1 MKGKFRGYERG
12 ESMKSLRHYLLIPV
26 YIGTVIFI
34 LIINGVFTGDVT
46 SVANLAINV
55 GFLVIMGILLLI
67 SVISLAKVSNCTE
80 DLLYRARQLEK
91 ESQSMDE
98 EDLCQEYLNRQ
109 DVFRN
114 EELNQAF
121 EKFQITMEKYRTRR
135 GFQKVCDMEEYIN
148 EDLIDEIGKNFYNS
162 NMPETLT
169 GLGILGTFLG
179 LTMGLATFNGQ
190 NVLAISDS
198 MGPLLEGMKVA
209 FHTSVYGIFLSLVFG
224 FIYKATMA
232 EAYTAVEKFRKAFRQ
247 YATPESIIEKED
259 AAAMIVYQ
267 ANMASMMKQML
278 ELLNQDAKVQTI
290 AVERMVDKF
299 MDGITE
305 AMGENLGKLGTSLK
319 NVSDSQNVATQNN
332 KELLKTVELLLLA
345 NHDLQEKMEDVVKK
359 QDRFAM
365 ELKQQKQELLSE
377 CNEMSKEISS
387 QLYAFDKMRNLYE
400 K

>member
-1 MKGKFRGYERG
+1 
-12 ESMKSLRHYLLIPV
+12 MKSLKHYLLIPV

-55 GFLVIMGILLLI
+55 GFLIIMGILLLI
-67 SVISLAKVSNCTE
+67 SVIKFAKVSGCTE

-91 ESQSMDE
+91 ESQDMDE

-114 EELNQAF
+114 DELNEAF
-121 EKFQITMEKYRTRR
+121 ENYQIAMEKYQTKR
-135 GFQKVCDMEEYIN
+135 GFKKVCDVEEYIN
-148 EDLIDEIGKNFYNS
+148 EDLIDQIGSNFYNS
-162 NMPETLT
+162 NMPGTLT

-179 LTMGLATFNGQ
+179 LSMGLATFNGA

-209 FHTSVYGIFLSLVFG
+209 FHTSVYGIFLSLVFS

-232 EAYTAVEKFRKAFRQ
+232 EAYNAVEKFQKAFRQ
-247 YATPESIIEKED
+247 YATPASRTEKED
-259 AAAMIVYQ
+259 SAAMIVYQ

-278 ELLNQDAKVQTI
+278 EVLNQEAKEQTI

-299 MDGITE
+299 MDCMTKT
-305 AMGENLGKLGTSLK
+305 MGEDLAKLGNTLK
-319 NVSDSQNVATQNN
+319 NVSDAQTVATQNN
-332 KELLKTVELLLLA
+332 RELVKTAEIMLLA
-345 NHDLQEKMEDVVKK
+345 NHDLQQKMTEVVQK
-359 QDRFAM
+359 QERLAM
-365 ELKQQKQELLSE
+365 ELRQQKQELMSE